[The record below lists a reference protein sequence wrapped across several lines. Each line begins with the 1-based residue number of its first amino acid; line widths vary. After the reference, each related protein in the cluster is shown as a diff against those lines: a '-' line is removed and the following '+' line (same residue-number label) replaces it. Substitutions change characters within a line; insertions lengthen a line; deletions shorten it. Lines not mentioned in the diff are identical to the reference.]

1 VTLRF
6 DEFELDPSTRELR
19 RAGVRVPLQPKAFDL
34 LSYLARNRDRVVS
47 RRELLDAVWPGVHVT
62 GASVGRALKS
72 ARAAL
77 GDDAERARILL
88 TLPRRG
94 WRFVAPVSELA
105 APRGPA
111 YVGRS
116 ALVNRLQRSVAD
128 LGTGQGRALL
138 LSGVAGIGKTRTAN
152 EVLGWARDRGFVAAS
167 CDASEEL
174 PLSPWEALTR
184 ALRIEVPRPAV
195 EDRAARFSAV
205 WDALVRSS
213 ESRPLALLID
223 DLHGAGEDAIALLAY
238 AAHDLR
244 RVPVL
249 LLATFRSDEL
259 SARPGAARA
268 LERVRRSPNVEE
280 IELPP
285 LSPEEVAALALE
297 LSGRRIS
304 DALAAFV
311 AERIDGN
318 PLYLSEALRAQPN
331 AAPQTPA
338 DWERLLANGLS
349 RVIARRLAALAPKH
363 VQLLRAGSV
372 IGHELDAA
380 LVSRIAGVAEEE
392 AAAALESG
400 IAAGVLTRS
409 HPGARPTFAHPLFR
423 EAVTRAASEA
433 ERRALH
439 LRAADFHERDGG
451 ELAAARIAH
460 HLVSAGVAGDPRRAI
475 AVSLR
480 AGAQAEREHVFARA
494 AELYERA
501 AELLE
506 PSGADAATAA
516 RLWTRLADARRRT
529 GAHEAEL
536 AARRALECARAADAP
551 VLFAEAALAFAG
563 TMDRHRLPFA
573 DIERVLKEAIARIG
587 SADLRLRA
595 SLLARL
601 AAESSFGADRARAA
615 ALRAEAVAVA
625 RGAGDVAIET
635 HVVDT
640 PFAGIW
646 ENLAPDERLRIAERC
661 IDHARAVERRGLLL
675 RGRLL
680 RVGELFARGEL
691 AEARGELSTAEGE
704 AAAAH
709 DVPTLFKAALYRP
722 TLALL
727 SDDLER
733 SDRLALEAHALGQ
746 RLALDGSAFLGTQR
760 LMVAVAIGRA
770 HEAIDP
776 LQASVDAQAGPSS
789 RALLAWVLAE
799 AGERERCAGLLRAV
813 AERDLAQL
821 RRFPMFVANA
831 AVLARA
837 CAFAGAR
844 ELVPPLE
851 EILAPERGR
860 IAVRGLATA
869 HGPVSFALA
878 LCAAARG
885 GRASARA
892 LFAEARAQAERA
904 RTPLWLREIDSAA
917 HG

>member
-6 DEFELDPSTRELR
+6 DEFELDPSARELR

-34 LSYLARNRDRVVS
+34 LAYLARNRDRVVS

-62 GASVGRALKS
+62 GASVGRAVKS

-105 APRGPA
+105 LPRGPA
-111 YVGRS
+111 YVGRR
-116 ALVNRLQRSVAD
+116 ALVERLQRVVAD
-128 LGTGQGRALL
+128 LGAGQGRALL

-167 CDASEEL
+167 CDASEES

-195 EDRAARFSAV
+195 DDRAARFSAV

-249 LLATFRSDEL
+249 LIATFRTDEL
-259 SARPGAARA
+259 SARPAAARA
-268 LERVRRSPNVEE
+268 VQRVRRSPNVEE

-285 LSPEEVAALALE
+285 LSPEEVAALARE
-297 LSGRRIS
+297 LSGHRIS

-318 PLYLSEALRAQPN
+318 PLYLSEALRAQPD

-338 DWERLLANGLS
+338 DWERLLASGLS
-349 RVIARRLAALAPKH
+349 RVIARRLAALSPRH
-363 VQLLRAGSV
+363 LQLLRAGALV
-372 IGHELDAA
+372 HELDAA
-380 LVSRIAGVAEEE
+380 LMARVAGAEEDE
-392 AAAALESG
+392 AAAALASG
-400 IAAGVLTRS
+400 VAAGVLGRS
-409 HPGARPTFAHPLFR
+409 HPGALPAFAHPLFR
-423 EAVTRAASEA
+423 EAVTSGASEA

-439 LRAADFHERDGG
+439 LRAADLHEREGG
-451 ELAAARIAH
+451 SHAAARVAH
-460 HLVSAGVAGDPRRAI
+460 HLVSAGAAGDPRRAI

-480 AGAQAEREHVFARA
+480 AGAQAEREHAFDRA
-494 AELYERA
+494 ADLYERA
-501 AELLE
+501 AALLE
-506 PSGADAATAA
+506 PAGADAATAA
-516 RLWTRLADARRRT
+516 RLWTRLADARRRA

-536 AARRALECARAADAP
+536 AARRALECARSADAP
-551 VLFAEAALAFAG
+551 ALFAEAALAFAG

-573 DIERVLKEAIARIG
+573 DIERVLDEAIARLG

-595 SLLARL
+595 ILLARL
-601 AAESSFGADRARAA
+601 AAESSFGPDRARAA
-615 ALRAEAVAVA
+615 TLRAEAVAVA

-646 ENLAPDERLRIAERC
+646 ENLPPDERLRLAERC

-691 AEARGELSTAEGE
+691 AEARGELSTAEAE

-709 DVPTLFKAALYRP
+709 DVPTLYKAALYRP

-727 SDDLER
+727 GDDLER

-746 RLALDGSAFLGTQR
+746 RLALDGSAFVGTQR
-760 LMVAVAIGRA
+760 MMVSVAIGRA

-776 LQASVDAQAGPSS
+776 LQASAGAQAGPST

-799 AGERERCAGLLRAV
+799 AGERERCAALLREIA
-813 AERDLAQL
+813 ARDFAQL

-844 ELVPPLE
+844 ELAPALE
-851 EILAPERGR
+851 EILLPERAR

-878 LCAAARG
+878 LCAALRRDRSA
-885 GRASARA
+885 ARA

-904 RTPLWLREIDSAA
+904 RAPLWLREIEAA
-917 HG
+917 SR

>member
-6 DEFELDPSTRELR
+6 DEFELDPSARELR

-34 LSYLARNRDRVVS
+34 LTYLARNRDRVVS
-47 RRELLDAVWPGVHVT
+47 RRELLEAVWPGVHVT

-77 GDDAERARILL
+77 GDDAERARFLL

-105 APRGPA
+105 VTRGPA
-111 YVGRS
+111 YVGRR
-116 ALVNRLQRSVAD
+116 ALVDRLQRCVAE

-167 CDASEEL
+167 CDASGDS
-174 PLSPWEALTR
+174 PVSPWETLTR
-184 ALRIEVPRPAV
+184 ALRVDVPRPAV

-213 ESRPLALLID
+213 ESRPLALLLD
-223 DLHGAGEDAIALLAY
+223 DLHAAGEDAIALLAY

-249 LLATFRSDEL
+249 LVATFRSDEL
-259 SARPGAARA
+259 SSRPGAARA
-268 LERVRRSPNVEE
+268 VERVRRSPNVEE

-285 LSPEEVAALALE
+285 LSADEVAALVLE

-304 DALAAFV
+304 DALAKFV

-318 PLYLSEALRAQPN
+318 PLYLSEALRAQPDC
-331 AAPQTPA
+331 APQTPA

-349 RVIARRLAALAPKH
+349 RVIARRLAALSPRH
-363 VQLLRAGSV
+363 LQLLRAGAT
-372 IGHELDAA
+372 IWHELDAA
-380 LVSRIAGVAEEE
+380 LVARISGVAEDE
-392 AAAALESG
+392 AAAALDSG

-409 HPGARPTFAHPLFR
+409 HAGSLPTFAHPVFR
-423 EAVTRAASEA
+423 EAVTGAASEA

-451 ELAAARIAH
+451 EHAAARIAH
-460 HLVSAGVAGDPRRAI
+460 HLVSAGAAGDPGRAI

-480 AGAQAEREHVFARA
+480 AGAQAEREHAFARA

-506 PSGADAATAA
+506 PAGADAATAA
-516 RLWTRLADARRRT
+516 RLWTRLADARRRA

-536 AARRALECARAADAP
+536 AARRALECARTASAP

-573 DIERVLKEAIARIG
+573 DIERVLEEALTRIG
-587 SADLRLRA
+587 STDLRLRA

-601 AAESSFGADRARAA
+601 AAESSFGADRGRAA
-615 ALRAEAVAVA
+615 ALRAEAFAVA
-625 RGAGDVAIET
+625 RGAGDIAIET

-646 ENLAPDERLRIAERC
+646 ENLAPDERLRLAERC
-661 IDHARAVERRGLLL
+661 VEHARAIERRGLLL

-680 RVGELFARGEL
+680 RVSELLARGEL
-691 AEARGELSTAEGE
+691 AEARSELATAEGE

-709 DVPTLFKAALYRP
+709 DVPTLYKAALYRP

-727 SDDLER
+727 GDDPER
-733 SDRLALEAHALGQ
+733 SHRLALEAHALGQ

-760 LMVAVAIGRA
+760 MMVAIATGRA
-770 HEAIDP
+770 QEAIDP
-776 LQASVDAQAGPSS
+776 LKASADAEAGPSS
-789 RALLAWVLAE
+789 RALLCWVLAE
-799 AGERERCAGLLRAV
+799 SGERARCAELLREV
-813 AERDLAQL
+813 AAHDLPQL

-844 ELVPPLE
+844 ELVPALE

-860 IAVRGLATA
+860 IAMRGLATA

-878 LCAAARG
+878 LCAATRGAAAAARE
-885 GRASARA
+885 R
-892 LFAEARAQAERA
+892 FAEARAQAERA
-904 RTPLWLREIDSAA
+904 RAPLWLREIDAA
-917 HG
+917 AR